1 MPVFKTAK
9 ISLFREDRAKA
20 IEDFAEK
27 VMDYLSK
34 DYPSD
39 KCFGDIAREGGI
51 EWQVLGNQKFWI
63 GDSNPLKNSAGSLDF
78 IAACLD
84 EGIAIKRIWNQIGA
98 HGYDSIVSEMV
109 MRGLHSIH
117 FRMDVA
123 NEADRIAYTCS
134 LAGELLDDAAQNPRL
149 PRMRILSATTREM
162 NGTAIGLLVNPP
174 SGDGDCQQITIDQA
188 AVLSHQ
194 KYRGE
199 THEDE
204 DSFFRQAVADYLQ
217 VSLID
222 KVSNLVIVIEKAMVP
237 LVYNFGYKLKAQ
249 GIDSQTVMHQASKR
263 IDVLLSHVEMSKE
276 FKVGLQRQILINLFS
291 AFPDGLELLKA
302 QPEELQGVMLDHALV
317 SDPLARLFTHTLQG
331 PLALFAHSSVK
342 PEKSQA
348 GKIIEYLAQAGYQLK
363 LDTAIQGILANKYP
377 LIHLAYQQDGASQ
390 GLERT
395 LERDG
400 LEAIHRAV
408 GQYLSEP
415 SRLSQYSD
423 LTVLKLI
430 SGALDFEL
438 ETRDTM
444 KFVPNLESRAPSKY
458 ASVALVLKARPHLF
472 VPVLEM
478 LEEKKMLTAGIFEWC
493 GFDGRAIKALGNRAP
508 KELKVMLL
516 ESGLGL

>member
-1 MPVFKTAK
+1 MQVFKTAN

-27 VMDYLSK
+27 AMGYLSK

-51 EWQVLGNQKFWI
+51 EWQVLGNQKAWI
-63 GDSNPLKNSAGSLDF
+63 GDSNPLNNSAGSLDF

-84 EGIAIKRIWNQIGA
+84 EGISIKKIWNQIGA
-98 HGYDSIVSEMV
+98 HGYDSIVGEMV
-109 MRGLHSIH
+109 VGGLHGIH

-123 NEADRIAYTCS
+123 NEADRISYTCR
-134 LAGELLDDAAQNPRL
+134 LANELFNDAAKSQHLSRL
-149 PRMRILSATTREM
+149 SIMSTATHELNVPT
-162 NGTAIGLLVNPP
+162 IGFLVNPP
-174 SGDGDCQQITIDQA
+174 WGGNCQHVTGDQA
-188 AVLSHQ
+188 VLLSSLN
-194 KYRGE
+194 YRGE
-199 THEDE
+199 TRKEDDALFLHAVNSYLRV
-204 DSFFRQAVADYLQ
+204 DSLERLSNRVA
-217 VSLID
+217 
-222 KVSNLVIVIEKAMVP
+222 VIENALVP

-249 GIDSQTVMHQASKR
+249 GADTKTVMDEATRR

-317 SDPLARLFTHTLQG
+317 SDPLARLFTHTLEG

-342 PEKSQA
+342 PEKYQA

-363 LDTAIQGILANKYP
+363 LDTAIQGRLANSYP

-408 GQYLSEP
+408 GQYLSDP
-415 SRLSQYSD
+415 IRLSQYSD

-438 ETRDTM
+438 KTRDAM

-472 VPVLEM
+472 VPVFEM